1 MSRFSRQHSYL
12 SLNPLGM
19 VFVSVGIF
27 FIMEV
32 AQSSSATPALSS
44 FSAITIA
51 PTPSISVALSR
62 TPVSTSSQSHNR
74 NISFPLIIE
83 LLSISWRREFLEKTS
98 PGYIALENNITRAV
112 ERSIRANISAM
123 VIVEVKE
130 FKPGS
135 VLAFL
140 NIKTNTTE
148 KVVEEILMNEI
159 SDGELNGL
167 QVSKT
172 LFSGVPL
179 FDVVLKIKTLC
190 NDSKELKGFKQGLN
204 LTKVVQQILSDK
216 VATASVQKVL
226 CPIPYNITV
235 VTVRVQVGN
244 ANSFDPNQELK
255 DLKRAVEIEQLG
267 SFELLS
273 EWQAYIPGEKQFF
286 ASFDL
291 RKPPQSK
298 AQTTEILQATIQAL
312 LERSSSYLRYVM
324 VVLRN
329 DVKVIVEIGM
339 KSNASDLPKEA
350 LKPIRERVLVGKVGT
365 INVKAFS
372 YEAYI
377 NPNTFTQRV
386 FGVHFRVNMF
396 NCSLADIKQNQLA
409 RTSVQD
415 YIAGYIKQFEMHN
428 LLIGYKLHSLKCVNG
443 HLLTKQLF
451 AQAEFWVYLKRA
463 TPDDHRLFLWALYKC
478 KKELGIRDW
487 GVKIVSL
494 TPTSSPVKL
503 YTHYICGWKP
513 LQETTPASTEP
524 TKVPT
529 RTSSGIEQNPN
540 LYVKAKLGIT
550 WKEFCSKLEH
560 SLKQRIAWILL
571 DKNGT
576 GISPD
581 RIVFL
586 NVAQNCADP
595 SKTNERAEVWFYV
608 AKSDSKDVDDWVTL
622 QAYRMLQTLLENG
635 GAKRLGP
642 EFERKV
648 IHVDLVGGS
657 SAKHVTLF
665 DSGKLSTLAIILI
678 AIAGAVGLVLLIVAC
693 CCAFCNGAYRRKR
706 RKGEDSQAL
715 HVIQVDANGDKEAE
729 TEKKQRAAAQES
741 MEYTNIANGINT
753 DEKID
758 GNDKKSDDGGKERV
772 VSYENQAYSQSL
784 GKNDDNQNPKEPP
797 AGGVTPTIVT
807 SPAPDYEDMN
817 STCNANSGGQ
827 SVDTASSGSGCSRRG
842 SRQENG
848 SKPPSPASL
857 KRIDADLRDRG
868 RRRSS
873 AYSVIDDEDVPLTH
887 KTGTVGIVALAL
899 RNRNEKKKEAEFKNL
914 SKDVPEEEI
923 KYPEN
928 TMNKNRSSDV
938 LPAPKTRVKLSSDP
952 DYINA
957 NWIRDHKGQ
966 RRYIA
971 TQHPLHETAKDF
983 WRMVWEQDSR
993 LVVMVNEDEKE
1004 KPTDFM
1010 NYLPRGEGNTKSY
1023 GGIEITV
1030 KHISQKSDYT
1040 LTTLRMSDTKKAS
1053 SATRE
1058 ISHMRFTSWKGRAM
1072 PNVALF
1078 VGFVTATR
1086 EERKKFG
1093 DFKAPT
1099 IVHCSDGLGFTGV
1112 YIALDIGI
1120 MSHEESK
1127 TSVVDVFELSKN
1139 LRRERHGIISSLS
1152 YYNFIYQALYEYTV
1166 NYDESAE
1173 ALKR

>member
-1 MSRFSRQHSYL
+1 MTELYSPF
-12 SLNPLGM
+12 LG
-19 VFVSVGIF
+19 
-27 FIMEV
+27 
-32 AQSSSATPALSS
+32 SSAIPALSS

-83 LLSISWRREFLEKTS
+83 LLSISWKREFLEKTS
-98 PGYIALENNITRAV
+98 PGYIALENNITLAV

-130 FKPGS
+130 FKPRS

-216 VATASVQKVL
+216 VTTASVQKVL

-244 ANSFDPNQELK
+244 ATSFDPNQELK

-267 SFELLS
+267 SLELLS

-291 RKPPQSK
+291 RKPPQIK
-298 AQTTEILQATIQAL
+298 DQLQTTEILQANIKAL
-312 LERSSSYLRYVM
+312 LESSSSYLRYVM
-324 VVLRN
+324 VVLKN

-339 KSNASDLPKEA
+339 KSKASDLPKEA
-350 LKPIRERVLVGKVGT
+350 LKPVRESVFVGKVGT

-386 FGVHFRVNMF
+386 FGVHFRVSMF

-409 RTSVQD
+409 TTAVQD
-415 YIAGYIKQFEMHN
+415 YIAGYIKQFERLN
-428 LLIGYKLHSLKCVNG
+428 LLIDYKLHSLKCVNG

-451 AQAEFWVYLKRA
+451 VQAEFWVYLKRA
-463 TPDDHRLFLWALYKC
+463 TPDDHKLFLWALYKC
-478 KKELGIRDW
+478 KKELGIKDW

-513 LQETTPASTEP
+513 PQETTPASTEP
-524 TKVPT
+524 TKVST

-571 DKNGT
+571 DKNAT
-576 GISPD
+576 GVSPD

-608 AKSDSKDVDDWVTL
+608 AKSESKDVDDWVTL

-635 GAKRLGP
+635 DAKRLGP

-648 IHVDLVGGS
+648 R
-657 SAKHVTLF
+657 F
-665 DSGKLSTLAIILI
+665 NCFFFFCFPKL
-678 AIAGAVGLVLLIVAC
+678 
-693 CCAFCNGAYRRKR
+693 
-706 RKGEDSQAL
+706 
-715 HVIQVDANGDKEAE
+715 
-729 TEKKQRAAAQES
+729 
-741 MEYTNIANGINT
+741 
-753 DEKID
+753 
-758 GNDKKSDDGGKERV
+758 
-772 VSYENQAYSQSL
+772 
-784 GKNDDNQNPKEPP
+784 
-797 AGGVTPTIVT
+797 
-807 SPAPDYEDMN
+807 
-817 STCNANSGGQ
+817 
-827 SVDTASSGSGCSRRG
+827 
-842 SRQENG
+842 
-848 SKPPSPASL
+848 
-857 KRIDADLRDRG
+857 
-868 RRRSS
+868 
-873 AYSVIDDEDVPLTH
+873 
-887 KTGTVGIVALAL
+887 
-899 RNRNEKKKEAEFKNL
+899 
-914 SKDVPEEEI
+914 
-923 KYPEN
+923 
-928 TMNKNRSSDV
+928 
-938 LPAPKTRVKLSSDP
+938 
-952 DYINA
+952 
-957 NWIRDHKGQ
+957 
-966 RRYIA
+966 
-971 TQHPLHETAKDF
+971 
-983 WRMVWEQDSR
+983 
-993 LVVMVNEDEKE
+993 
-1004 KPTDFM
+1004 
-1010 NYLPRGEGNTKSY
+1010 
-1023 GGIEITV
+1023 
-1030 KHISQKSDYT
+1030 
-1040 LTTLRMSDTKKAS
+1040 
-1053 SATRE
+1053 
-1058 ISHMRFTSWKGRAM
+1058 
-1072 PNVALF
+1072 
-1078 VGFVTATR
+1078 
-1086 EERKKFG
+1086 
-1093 DFKAPT
+1093 
-1099 IVHCSDGLGFTGV
+1099 
-1112 YIALDIGI
+1112 
-1120 MSHEESK
+1120 
-1127 TSVVDVFELSKN
+1127 
-1139 LRRERHGIISSLS
+1139 
-1152 YYNFIYQALYEYTV
+1152 
-1166 NYDESAE
+1166 
-1173 ALKR
+1173 